1 MSDLGNCN
9 TDVHNIL
16 NASIVAGIPHL
27 TRNFGSRLISDWELS
42 AIITSRSGLWF
53 SPTTGT
59 DASLTGVGADRP
71 NQVGDP
77 NNINRTIGRWFNTSA
92 FTINV
97 PGTYG
102 TAHRSSLLGP
112 SRSNVDLALF
122 RNFPFEIAHK
132 SQVIGIRVEAFNAL
146 NHPTFANPSGT
157 ITSSNFGRILTAND
171 PRIMQIALKYS
182 F

>member
-1 MSDLGNCN
+1 
-9 TDVHNIL
+9 VHNIL
-16 NASIVAGIPHL
+16 NASIVAGVPHL
-27 TRNFGSRLISDWELS
+27 TRNFAFRLISDWELS

-53 SPTTGT
+53 SPSTGT

-77 NNINRTIGRWFNTSA
+77 NNVNRTIGKWFNTAA
-92 FTINV
+92 FTINT

-102 TAHRSSLLGP
+102 TARRTSLLGP

-122 RNFPFEIAHK
+122 RNFPFELGHK
-132 SQVIGIRVEAFNAL
+132 SQVIGIRVEAFNAF